1 MNYIHLYTNTVINAI
16 FNIIFIVEGLT
27 KDIRLPWMSHPWL
40 LSFPFLPPNYILNL
54 LFSQFPLYQTK
65 TNHHNLLYGLQYEHF
80 TSFLLLFLS
89 PKIHFLHT
97 TSQGTLTIPLLKKFQ
112 GLPIIPFHLVLAKG
126 PWLPSSTN
134 LPLCYSHHDQRHND
148 LAMLVFSLF
157 IDYICLKAYS
167 L

>member
-65 TNHHNLLYGLQYEHF
+65 TNHHNLLYGLQYG
-80 TSFLLLFLS
+80 TSPVPCFYSCPLKSIFY
-89 PKIHFLHT
+89 T
-97 TSQGTLTIPLLKKFQ
+97 TAQGTLTIPLLKKFQ
-112 GLPIIPFHLVLAKG
+112 RLPIIPFHLVLAKG
-126 PWLPSSTN
+126 PWLPSSTH
-134 LPLCYSHHDQRHND
+134 LPLCYSHHDQHHND